1 MRRVHT
7 ENKLI
12 WNEDLLLQLQDHKL
26 LKESILHSH
35 STVEGVRMTT
45 RAGVVVDRSPV
56 AVLRNDGVLGLV
68 VVRMLSVVA
77 VVVPRKTDYGLR
89 VTQVAVL
96 LFPGIA
102 RVDVALEV
110 IRSAHERVAIVLLI
124 RE

>member
-1 MRRVHT
+1 
-7 ENKLI
+7 
-12 WNEDLLLQLQDHKL
+12 
-26 LKESILHSH
+26 
-35 STVEGVRMTT
+35 MTT

-68 VVRMLSVVA
+68 VVRMLSVVP
-77 VVVPRKTDYGLR
+77 VVVSRKTNHGLR

-110 IRSAHERVAIVLLI
+110 IRSAHERVAIVLLV